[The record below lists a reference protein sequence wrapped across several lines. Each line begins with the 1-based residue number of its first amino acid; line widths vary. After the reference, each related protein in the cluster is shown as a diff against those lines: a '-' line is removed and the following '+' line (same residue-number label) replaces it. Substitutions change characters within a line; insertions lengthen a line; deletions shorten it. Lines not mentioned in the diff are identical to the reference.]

1 MQVIMVTR
9 LYAMYQRSRKILVLL
24 IVTLILVQVSTVVA
38 VALWQKMP
46 VLAGKLRL

>member
-24 IVTLILVQVSTVVA
+24 IVTFIPIQINTVV
-38 VALWQKMP
+38 VIALWQKMP
-46 VLAGKLRL
+46 VIAGKLRL